1 MADRY
6 PLIVD
11 SSTSTVKEIV
21 SGDNLNLDSSKIV
34 NVAGVGIGTAGSNEL
49 HVIGNA
55 TISGVATAKDLHATA
70 IHATTFNEGQQA
82 GFRNVIIN
90 GDFVVNQ
97 RRAVGT
103 AVTVRPYYPSSKY
116 TTASLDYFCDRFGC
130 QTAYDDTI
138 SGFTT
143 TVPVSTPAGA
153 AGLTRALRVESLSN
167 ANVGVGSTYFGTFAQ
182 PIRVQNV
189 AKLAYGTANAK
200 SLTVSFWIKSN
211 MAGTHLFRAVTA
223 APSGPGNINPG
234 YPGYRSYITTYD
246 IDAADTWEY
255 KKFTI
260 PGDTVAG
267 VGSTTFHAGFA
278 AEDSFGL
285 GLGWDPGC
293 GNAATNS
300 IGSTF
305 NNFVSP
311 AINEW
316 RTGNFYTANVAG
328 RQRLVAAPGNYYEI
342 TGVQAEVGDTATPFE
357 FIDLNTQL
365 NRCQSYFYKIASGAD
380 EIIGSGFFQSGTT
393 VSAVTHFPSSLNE
406 DVTRKYLVR
415 NVTNGYGVVGVATT
429 AFSVLSGGEVDDT
442 TGRISATVSGM
453 TAGQGCYV
461 KTQNPDAFIAVSA
474 EYAEPSS
481 LPAT

>member
-34 NVAGVGIGTAGSNEL
+34 NTTGVGIGTAGSNEL

-90 GDFVVNQ
+90 GDFTVNQ

-103 AVTVRPYYPSSKY
+103 AVTVRPYYTSPKY
-116 TTASLDYFCDRFGC
+116 GRVSFDYFCDRFGC

-143 TVPVSTPAGA
+143 TVPVSTPAGT
-153 AGLTRALRVESLSN
+153 AGLNRALRVESLSN
-167 ANVGVGSTYFGTFAQ
+167 ATVGVGSTYFGTFSQ

-189 AKLAYGTANAK
+189 SKLAYGTSDAK

-211 MAGTHLFRAVTA
+211 MAGTHVFRAVTA
-223 APSGPGNINPG
+223 APSGPGNVHPG
-234 YPGYRSYITTYD
+234 YPGYRSYLTTYD

-255 KKFTI
+255 KTITI

-285 GLGWDPGC
+285 GLGWDTGS
-293 GNAATNS
+293 GNDARNG
-300 IGSTF
+300 IGTF
-305 NNFVSP
+305 SSFVSP

-316 RTGNFYTANVAG
+316 RTGNFYTANVSG

-342 TGVQAEVGDTATPFE
+342 TSVQAEVGDTATPFE

-380 EIIGSGFFQSGTT
+380 EIIGSGFFESATT
-393 VSAVTHFPSSLNE
+393 VTAITHFPSSLNE
-406 DVTRKYLVR
+406 DVTRRYLAR

-429 AFSVLSGGEVDDT
+429 AFSVFSGSEVDDT
-442 TGRISATVSGM
+442 AGRVSATVVGM
-453 TAGQGCYV
+453 SAGQGCYL
-461 KTQNPDAFIAVSA
+461 KTQNPDAFLAVSA
-474 EYAEPSS
+474 EYSEPLI